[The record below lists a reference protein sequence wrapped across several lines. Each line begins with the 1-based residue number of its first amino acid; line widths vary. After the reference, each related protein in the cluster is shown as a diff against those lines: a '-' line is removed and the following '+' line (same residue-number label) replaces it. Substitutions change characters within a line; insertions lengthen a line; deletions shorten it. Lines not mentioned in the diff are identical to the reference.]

1 MADEPLG
8 YVSDV
13 PQRRLSDLIAQAFFR
28 ARNAGDV
35 ITAGHLL
42 AALESLIKREA
53 ELYPNDRRSRID
65 MNALALQAQTSLSS
79 VEIVYDPRS
88 PPQIIRQPQNAQNSS
103 VAVFDG

>member
-8 YVSDV
+8 YVSDI

-28 ARNAGDV
+28 ARTAGDV

-65 MNALALQAQTSLSS
+65 MNALAREAQTSLSS
-79 VEIVYDPRS
+79 VEIVHDPS
-88 PPQIIRQPQNAQNSS
+88 LPPQIIKQPRNGQNLS
-103 VAVFDG
+103 VAVLDG